1 MQDEGSGGEV
11 SNLPLPFGGVFCN
24 PDDAENIR
32 RELGDRSELAKKPD
46 DPITDRPPPLQYC
59 ECAWWYR
66 YTGRF
71 QDCEICKE
79 K

>member
-11 SNLPLPFGGVFCN
+11 SNLPLPFFHFVN
-24 PDDAENIR
+24 PKDADNIKQ
-32 RELGDRSELAKKPD
+32 ELGDKSELAKKPD
-46 DPITDRPPPLQYC
+46 DPITDRPPPLEYC

-66 YTGRF
+66 YTGVW
-71 QDCEICKE
+71 QECEICKE